1 MLLCLHHI
9 PYCSLSLSR
18 VALPQPTHPLF
29 YYLCVPL
36 IACMCRMGFPK
47 GNGWPHVLRLS
58 GATALSLLCVT
69 SNVVR
74 ARGLIRWFVPSLL
87 LVSLFMHR
95 ATHGFSRSSCVQSSA
110 LADVPAAATLAHAR
124 HVSETYPRFVSP
136 SVKLPELR
144 APAPIL
150 RSGNANASAKV
161 SESSRVLEGT
171 RCAIRKT
178 PREVEFPAAEDRPCL
193 PFPLEP
199 LKSTSQPF
207 TPSKLVSSDDPPS
220 LVLKKGVAELQKE
233 SHLCDTGTVESLL
246 SRQQYVDVYF
256 VASSL
261 LTVGNGAAKVAAG
274 GEKRRL
280 HLLSH
285 RCLCSYALLRFKEC
299 CEDGTAALALY
310 RHLQGD
316 SSFSSL
322 GMLDEVLHSRVVQ
335 ALLGALVMRELYSDA
350 AVLLASVPPVLD
362 TGGDTSSK
370 DFGGIPSPLLV
381 ATRQDTLASL
391 ASFRQCVAA
400 RRWVEAVQIIDG
412 SATAQSW
419 AQATPLCAMVAFV
432 RLEMDDPKAA
442 RALLLPYLASLPE
455 PPSWEALSTAPVE
468 HAQLWDNFTSHYV
481 FSTTLLAKAS
491 FMSGSAYLNIS
502 AALLQRALRLSPSY
516 APARLF
522 AEFVLS
528 FEAQQQHVDAA
539 VSASDYPK
547 VLSVTAEMLRMPEVT
562 RLVRAELYLVRTQA
576 QWMRGQ
582 PLEVVH
588 EASRCEQ
595 CDPQC
600 ALAFRLRADAFAM
613 MSRETE
619 AAADLAVAKHL
630 NARVGALFDELQ
642 VQRSRR
648 NAAQVEAEAKRNSV
662 PAFKSF
668 PSASAPLRSSAT
680 ESFCGSTRRSGAQA
694 RMSTDTELS
703 PSLRT
708 HYDVL
713 GVSSN
718 ASEAEI
724 RRRYRRLTLQLHP
737 DRLVGAAESDR
748 RAALEAFQLLGNAY
762 SVLSDTQLRA
772 TYDAGLPGL
781 H

>member
-1 MLLCLHHI
+1 MLFCVHRI
-9 PYCSLSLSR
+9 PYCSLYPVSLCHK
-18 VALPQPTHPLF
+18 PTYTLF
-29 YYLCVPL
+29 SHLCVLL
-36 IACMCRMGFPK
+36 IACVCRMVFPK
-47 GNGWPHVLRLS
+47 GKGGPRVLRLL
-58 GATALSLLCVT
+58 GATALSLPFASSYAVC
-69 SNVVR
+69 
-74 ARGLIRWFVPSLL
+74 ARGLICLFVPSLL

-95 ATHGFSRSSCVQSSA
+95 ATHGSSRTSCVRSSA
-110 LADVPAAATLAHAR
+110 LADVPAAATLANAR
-124 HVSETYPRFVSP
+124 HISETYPRRVSP
-136 SVKLPELR
+136 SVTLPELR
-144 APAPIL
+144 PPAPIL
-150 RSGNANASAKV
+150 RSGNSNAGAKLP
-161 SESSRVLEGT
+161 ESSRVVEET

-178 PREVEFPAAEDRPCL
+178 PREVEFPVAEDRPCL

-199 LKSTSQPF
+199 IKSTSPPF
-207 TPSKLVSSDDPPS
+207 TTSKLASSDDPAT
-220 LVLKKGVAELQKE
+220 LVLKKGVPEPQKE
-233 SHLCDTGTVESLL
+233 SHLCHTGTVESLL

-261 LTVGNGAAKVAAG
+261 LTIRNGAARVEAG
-274 GEKRRL
+274 GEKCRL

-299 CEDGTAALALY
+299 CEDGTATLALY

-316 SSFSSL
+316 SSFSSR
-322 GMLDEVLHSRVVQ
+322 GMPDEVLHSRVVQ

-350 AVLLASVPPVLD
+350 AVLMASVPTVLSA
-362 TGGDTSSK
+362 GGDTPSK
-370 DFGGIPSPLLV
+370 EFGGIPSLPLF
-381 ATRQDTLASL
+381 ATRQDTLSSL

-400 RRWVEAVQIIDG
+400 RRWVEAAQIID
-412 SATAQSW
+412 SSTTAQSW
-419 AQATPLCAMVAFV
+419 VQATPLCAMLAFV

-442 RALLLPYLASLPE
+442 RGLLLPYLASLPE
-455 PPSWEALSTAPVE
+455 PPPWEVLSTAPVE
-468 HAQLWDNFTSHYV
+468 HAQLWDNFVSHYV

-528 FEAQQQHVDAA
+528 FEAQRQHVDAA
-539 VSASDYPK
+539 MSASDYPK
-547 VLSVTAEMLRMPEVT
+547 ALSVTAEMLRMPEVT
-562 RLVRAELYLVRTQA
+562 RLVHAELYLVRTQA

-588 EASRCEQ
+588 EASRCVQ

-613 MSRETE
+613 MSREAE
-619 AAADLAVAKHL
+619 AAADLAVSKHL
-630 NARVGALFDELQ
+630 NVRVGALFDELR
-642 VQRSRR
+642 VQRSRY
-648 NAAQVEAEAKRNSV
+648 NAAQVEAEVKRNSAPV
-662 PAFKSF
+662 FKSF
-668 PSASAPLRSSAT
+668 PSASAPLRSSPR
-680 ESFCGSTRRSGAQA
+680 ESFCSNTRRSGA
-694 RMSTDTELS
+694 RERKFTDAELP

-718 ASEAEI
+718 ASAAEI

-772 TYDAGLPGL
+772 TYDAGLPSL